1 MVFFFKGYNYISYC
15 IPIVAPTHI
24 VAGHNICWFSRH
36 IFTPLG
42 IYCHPDEIFT
52 LHILSSATIHA
63 KVCRIYV
70 AVCTERE
77 IERGER
83 ERGYMIIFI
92 KLKILKFPVCVHPQV
107 DGPSWYDRRLQKVYH
122 VCSPYSKYSDLNL
135 NPLHPPIP
143 CILTYQFIMNFLLT
157 RGPQA
162 LTITYMCVSET
173 LHWLLVKRA
182 HICIY
187 QYPHRRINKRPRG
200 PNGHLSIR
208 DSTPTFVRRAHICI
222 STATS

>member
-1 MVFFFKGYNYISYC
+1 MLVFT
-15 IPIVAPTHI
+15 AHI
-24 VAGHNICWFSRH
+24 YALR
-36 IFTPLG
+36 
-42 IYCHPDEIFT
+42 
-52 LHILSSATIHA
+52 HILSPGWNFYPAYIVVSNNTCQSVPHI
-63 KVCRIYV
+63 CRCVYW
-70 AVCTERE
+70 ERDR
-77 IERGER
+77 ERRKR

-122 VCSPYSKYSDLNL
+122 VCSTYSKYSDLNL

-187 QYPHRRINKRPRG
+187 QYPHRRINKRPTG

-208 DSTPTFVRRAHICI
+208 DSTPTSCQKGSYLHINSHI
-222 STATS
+222 IEKIKINNGLGKKHYNPLMQ